1 MERKIIEIITDAVD
15 GKVPS
20 HQECFFA
27 LLALR
32 DRNLKLQQKLER
44 IRDKINTSKDSVY
57 TAVQANTNRLYEERI
72 DFAQSMPSQLL
83 GGIEN
88 PFKNKK
94 TK

>member
-1 MERKIIEIITDAVD
+1 MERKIIDIITDAVE
-15 GKVPS
+15 GRVPS

-27 LLALR
+27 MMALR
-32 DRNLKLQQKLER
+32 NRNLLLQGKLEK
-44 IRDKINTSKDSVY
+44 IREKINTSKDSVY

-88 PFKNKK
+88 PFKKGN
-94 TK
+94 